1 MNRPWLMSLE
11 MEQQKIIEPTKQ
23 EKDHIFQL
31 VARIGKRSHGV
42 SIENVAALH
51 AWAGV
56 TNGFD
61 ARFLAHYFECK
72 LNIPPYTDPELIAK
86 LEGWLAWYR
95 KRTGKKNIKPEN
107 VIEIRQP
114 EVVQKKKNKQSNWD
128 QECAACGGFGTIETD
143 SGIDKTCCF
152 CDGTGWMS
160 HATHETFLMKSQ
172 AEQEK
177 NLAIQE
183 RNQVIPM
190 PKDDSWKKTKFI
202 CPACDGD
209 GGAAGHCYKCSGAG
223 WLIADT

>member
-1 MNRPWLMSLE
+1 MMNRPWLMSLE

-31 VARIGKRSHGV
+31 VARIGKRSHGL

-114 EVVQKKKNKQSNWD
+114 EVVQKKKNKQSN
-128 QECAACGGFGTIETD
+128 
-143 SGIDKTCCF
+143 
-152 CDGTGWMS
+152 
-160 HATHETFLMKSQ
+160 
-172 AEQEK
+172 
-177 NLAIQE
+177 
-183 RNQVIPM
+183 
-190 PKDDSWKKTKFI
+190 
-202 CPACDGD
+202 
-209 GGAAGHCYKCSGAG
+209 
-223 WLIADT
+223 